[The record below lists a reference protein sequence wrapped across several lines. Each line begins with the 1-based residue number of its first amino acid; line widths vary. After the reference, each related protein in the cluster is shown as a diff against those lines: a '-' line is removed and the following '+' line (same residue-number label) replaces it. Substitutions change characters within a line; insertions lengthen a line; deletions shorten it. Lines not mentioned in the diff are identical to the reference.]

1 MPEAKEQRSD
11 YGEDNG
17 AEEDSQGIRLFIGI
31 DSIHSAAEH
40 IPYPLEQN
48 AETGGILL
56 IVPGHRKPPK
66 KRMAGHGANPTPHQ
80 ATALAAGGTLGLAEH
95 SETDAQQR
103 DADEHAQNGVSGHH
117 VPNIADNSLNAAHI
131 PKNAGYGGGST
142 GLRQALLSKDLW
154 LRGEE
159 SNLHL
164 QVESLAS

>member
-1 MPEAKEQRSD
+1 MVG
-11 YGEDNG
+11 Y
-17 AEEDSQGIRLFIGI
+17 
-31 DSIHSAAEH
+31 
-40 IPYPLEQN
+40 
-48 AETGGILL
+48 
-56 IVPGHRKPPK
+56 
-66 KRMAGHGANPTPHQ
+66 GANPTPHQ
-80 ATALAAGGTLGLAEH
+80 AAALAAGSALSLAEDRK
-95 SETDAQQR
+95 TDRQQR
-103 DADEHAQNGVSGHH
+103 DADENAKNGVTGHH